1 MSIRY
6 LIVCMGWD
14 MDLSRKLLPGELSLQ
29 TGQLD
34 RIILI
39 YRHTVK
45 TLGKSPQNVLKS
57 VRQCRKKKENFS

>member
-29 TGQLD
+29 QDSLTG
-34 RIILI
+34 
-39 YRHTVK
+39 
-45 TLGKSPQNVLKS
+45 
-57 VRQCRKKKENFS
+57 

>member
-1 MSIRY
+1 
-6 LIVCMGWD
+6 